1 MAEWKKVVV
10 SGSQAELNSLT
21 LDTALVGGSGG
32 TGLLQAALNAG
43 SVGDSLVLNAGKTG
57 FELSTDAGGDVTTAQ
72 LNASSSTLQSNID
85 GKQATVT
92 GAATTITGADLTV
105 SRALSSNASGKVA
118 VATTTL
124 AELNFV
130 NGVTSAI
137 QTQLDAKGA
146 GDVTTAQLNASS
158 STLQSNID
166 GKQPLDSE
174 LTELATMASNTAAA
188 LADLSNTEV
197 GVLDGAS
204 AGTVANS
211 KAVVYGAAG
220 EVTATSLSVTGNAS
234 VSGNLTVAGT
244 ASFQNAENL
253 AVADKY
259 ILLNS
264 GSSSTGDGG
273 FVVQQATNGTG
284 ELFGYDKDSGTG
296 GRWGVATAFNADTAG
311 DFTPAA
317 FMSNVVVGSDDT
329 VPTGTYA
336 KKGNI
341 FIGDSEN
348 EIWIYGS

>member
-1 MAEWKKVVV
+1 M
-10 SGSQAELNSLT
+10 
-21 LDTALVGGSGG
+21 
-32 TGLLQAALNAG
+32 
-43 SVGDSLVLNAGKTG
+43 
-57 FELSTDAGGDVTTAQ
+57 
-72 LNASSSTLQSNID
+72 
-85 GKQATVT
+85 
-92 GAATTITGADLTV
+92 
-105 SRALSSNASGKVA
+105 
-118 VATTTL
+118 
-124 AELNFV
+124 NFV